1 MKQTRILSHYHKELP
16 PHLLSNLQGEIYEC
30 YCYEIIVNKYKKI
43 KFINLDEDK
52 KNKDGF
58 YITSNNSLCYQSCSI
73 DLGEFDIIGLDSDG
87 NVHWYEI
94 TKQRCNF
101 SSVIDKLK
109 RKKEL
114 MKILFGKYNLYLI
127 TPEKRNELQGLAGT
141 LIIPEP
147 DYSNLIKKE
156 YVYNFKYDNFVNLEY
171 LNSRVAKYNY
181 IEDLMKHS
189 HNFFSNKNTIY
200 KSDLFER
207 LYDLNNILNDT
218 FQYYN
223 VEKNCFGTIKTS
235 NGKIIKDGKRV
246 NVRKAAYKEI
256 TQIRRMKQSKINKHK
271 RSSRD

>member
-1 MKQTRILSHYHKELP
+1 MKQTRLLSHYHKELS

-30 YCYEIIVNKYKKI
+30 YCYEIIVNKYRKI
-43 KFINLDEDK
+43 KFIQLNENK

-73 DLGEFDIIGLDSDG
+73 DLGEFDIIGFDSDG

-94 TKQRCNF
+94 TKQKCNF
-101 SSVIDKLK
+101 PFVRDKLK

-114 MKILFGKYNLYLI
+114 MKILFGNYNLYLI
-127 TPEKRNELQGLAGT
+127 TPEERNELQGLAST

-147 DYSNLIKKE
+147 DYSSLIKKE
-156 YVYNFKYDNFVNLEY
+156 YLYNFKYDNFVNLEY
-171 LNSRVAKYNY
+171 LNSKVEKYNY

-207 LYDLNNILNDT
+207 LYDLDNILNET

-223 VEKNCFGTIKTS
+223 VEKNCFGTIKIS
-235 NGKIIKDGKRV
+235 KGKITKDGKRV
-246 NVRKAAYKEI
+246 NGMKAAYKEI
-256 TQIRRMKQSKINKHK
+256 TQIRRLKQTNLNNHK
-271 RSSRD
+271 KLKN